1 MPARGT
7 VPGLSVAAA
16 TVAAA
21 SEHAGAA
28 AAQAGT
34 ELSLALT
41 HGGCGFYR
49 GSVLLRDLHCPH
61 EQVTLTV
68 DTMVDGGDLACELP
82 AEGDS
87 GNPNPNPDPNP
98 SPSPNPSP
106 NPNPNPNPSP
116 NPKQV
121 LIMEYLAGDEYVVDT
136 MSRDGVHK
144 CAKG

>member
-1 MPARGT
+1 MILVTFWCPSMAT
-7 VPGLSVAAA
+7 VAAA

-41 HGGCGFYR
+41 PGGCGFYR
-49 GSVLLRDLHCPH
+49 RSVLLRDLHCPH

-87 GNPNPNPDPNP
+87 GNPNPNPNP
-98 SPSPNPSP
+98 T
-106 NPNPNPNPSP
+106 
-116 NPKQV
+116 
-121 LIMEYLAGDEYVVDT
+121 LTLTLTLALAPT
-136 MSRDGVHK
+136 L
-144 CAKG
+144 AQPQPQP

>member
-1 MPARGT
+1 MSIVPARGT

-34 ELSLALT
+34 ELSLALM

-49 GSVLLRDLHCPH
+49 RSVLLRDLHCPH

-87 GNPNPNPDPNP
+87 GNPNPNPNP
-98 SPSPNPSP
+98 T
-106 NPNPNPNPSP
+106 
-116 NPKQV
+116 
-121 LIMEYLAGDEYVVDT
+121 LTLTLTLALAPT
-136 MSRDGVHK
+136 L
-144 CAKG
+144 AQPQPQP

>member
-49 GSVLLRDLHCPH
+49 RSVLLRDLHCPH

-87 GNPNPNPDPNP
+87 GNPNPNPNPDPNP

-106 NPNPNPNPSP
+106 TPSPTPSPSP
-116 NPKQV
+116 NQARAARARLKQQARALERV
-121 LIMEYLAGDEYVVDT
+121 G
-136 MSRDGVHK
+136 GVP
-144 CAKG
+144 

>member
-49 GSVLLRDLHCPH
+49 RSVLLRDLHCPH

-87 GNPNPNPDPNP
+87 GNPNPNPNP
-98 SPSPNPSP
+98 HQTYRGYVAVS
-106 NPNPNPNPSP
+106 
-116 NPKQV
+116 
-121 LIMEYLAGDEYVVDT
+121 LAAESAEQLRSWKV
-136 MSRDGVHK
+136 RPRH
-144 CAKG
+144 

>member
-41 HGGCGFYR
+41 HGACGFYR
-49 GSVLLRDLHCPH
+49 RSVLLRDLHCPH

-87 GNPNPNPDPNP
+87 GNPNPNPNP
-98 SPSPNPSP
+98 TLTLT
-106 NPNPNPNPSP
+106 
-116 NPKQV
+116 V
-121 LIMEYLAGDEYVVDT
+121 TLALAPT
-136 MSRDGVHK
+136 L
-144 CAKG
+144 AQPQPQP